1 MRFTILLV
9 FAIVAVALA
18 KPHHK
23 KSSESSSS
31 EEGPKHKGHHHKH
44 HKHTH
49 RPHTSPAPVTEEVST
64 LTPEH
69 SIGTDPT
76 SEEPE
81 MSTQGADVTTT
92 PVDIVVTDAATAG
105 ATEDPAAET
114 SLKPDVTVEA
124 VTIGE

>member
-9 FAIVAVALA
+9 LAILAVAFA
-18 KPHHK
+18 KPHPK
-23 KSSESSSS
+23 KSSDSSSS

-69 SIGTDPT
+69 PTGSDAT

-81 MSTQGADVTTT
+81 VSTQGVDVTTA
-92 PVDIVVTDAATAG
+92 PADIVVTDAVTTG
-105 ATEDPAAET
+105 ATEGPAADT
-114 SLKPDVTVEA
+114 SAKSDVTIE
-124 VTIGE
+124 TITVVA